1 MSDSLLKTGRSNSV
15 RDLFL
20 IIGDEISFTSVAI
33 RRCPAYGG
41 GDLKKKKVITCLA
54 AADPTI
60 FLYVLVMIVS
70 FLSLQI
76 NNSTGLDLRK
86 Y

>member
-1 MSDSLLKTGRSNSV
+1 MQVAASSCFTCTTVYIRATQLADRGPNP
-15 RDLFL
+15 DL
-20 IIGDEISFTSVAI
+20 
-33 RRCPAYGG
+33 
-41 GDLKKKKVITCLA
+41 KKVITCLA
-54 AADPTI
+54 AEDQTI
-60 FLYVLVMIVS
+60 FLYVLVMTVS